1 MNPEQMGQIA
11 LLYAEKDAVDRM
23 LQNGG
28 RRPTIVELEIISLNF
43 AEEFDIPTA
52 SALEFLKHIHRY

>member
-1 MNPEQMGQIA
+1 MGQVA

-28 RRPTIVELEIISLNF
+28 RRPTIPELEIVAPNL
-43 AEEFDIPTA
+43 AEELGIPTA
-52 SALEFLKHIHRY
+52 STLEFLKHIHRY